1 MWGARDWIRASSL
14 PAFPITRRLLGS
26 SCLVAAVG
34 STELD
39 VELNLFSPAHLLI
52 LIATPLIAVG
62 LSRWCRGT
70 QCAAISIRYTLA
82 ALLAANEVIWYVYD
96 LRVEGFHFPD
106 GLPLELC
113 NVTLWVTVVAACTL
127 NPLAFEIVYFAG
139 LAGSG
144 MALLTPDLGT
154 PDWSYPTIYFY
165 LAHGMAVATVLTLV
179 WGKLAAPRPSSLWKV
194 LGILNA
200 YAGSTRP
207 SPRCG
212 SGWRRGDRP
221 AGQLLI
227 ISRIRARA
235 CRLHRLLRRPVPR
248 HDHPR
253 LRHGQ
258 VFSWVR

>member
-1 MWGARDWIRASSL
+1 M
-14 PAFPITRRLLGS
+14 
-26 SCLVAAVG
+26 
-34 STELD
+34 
-39 VELNLFSPAHLLI
+39 
-52 LIATPLIAVG
+52 
-62 LSRWCRGT
+62 
-70 QCAAISIRYTLA
+70 
-82 ALLAANEVIWYVYD
+82 LAANEVIWYVYD

-200 YAGSTRP
+200 YAAAIGLFDAIFKTNYMYLCQKPEAVS
-207 SPRCG
+207 
-212 SGWRRGDRP
+212 
-221 AGQLLI
+221 LLTYFGPWPVYLI
-227 ISRIRARA
+227 GGELTAVALFWLLWLPFHRSR
-235 CRLHRLLRRPVPR
+235 
-248 HDHPR
+248 
-253 LRHGQ
+253 
-258 VFSWVR
+258 